1 MVSYDGKVCEYDSI
15 GNPYTYMGNT
25 LVWKNGRQLA
35 QFGDIV
41 TFEYNSNGIR
51 TSKTANGTTTKFY
64 LSGSKILRQ
73 EDSSGNCIDFIYGAG
88 GVVGF
93 RFNDKTY
100 YYQKNLLGDV
110 IGIFDENRQQITKY
124 TYKSWG
130 EHEIKVLYNNTFID
144 IEEYKTYNINS
155 NDNIKVSEL
164 NPFRYRSYYYD
175 IETKLY
181 YLKSRYYDSET
192 GRFINADDIVALDVT
207 SQAING
213 INLYVYCLNNPI
225 NEIDESGYF
234 IIWLFLVAVVAG
246 AVIGAGTEIIAQG
259 IEKGWDNINWSQ
271 VGWSGL
277 IGGLGGALMV
287 SGVGSV
293 GMTIL
298 GGGIGFISSVG
309 EQIIN
314 GKNLRTINWLNVGF
328 STFIGMI
335 PGLFGS
341 KGVTNYKVLDSAL
354 SKSQSFINAASSYDK
369 VLTKIANNAYRSLS
383 GAAGARTLT
392 RITLQN
398 VWESVIKSKSWMGL
412 GIKVLGKVGTGIL
425 KILFNLLF

>member
-35 QFGDIV
+35 QFGDIA

-100 YYQKNLLGDV
+100 YYRKNLLGDV
-110 IGIFDENRQQITKY
+110 IGIFDDNRQQITKY